1 MNSPYPHIL
10 KFLQDNNIDYEL
22 IEHEPVFTSKQA
34 GSVRGVS
41 ESMGAKSLL
50 LKADKD
56 FLLVIIPG
64 NRRLDSKKLKQLL
77 ALKNLRFAMPLEV
90 TEIMGCEIGSCYPFG
105 NLIDVEMLVDNA
117 LSWNEYIFFNPGV
130 HDKSIKIKWEDYK
143 RIVNPELHDLSTS

>member
-1 MNSPYPHIL
+1 MNNPYPHIL

-34 GSVRGVS
+34 GQIRGVS
-41 ESMGAKSLL
+41 ESQGAKSLL

-77 ALKNLRFAMPLEV
+77 ALKNLRFALPLEV
-90 TEIMGCEIGSCYPFG
+90 VEVMGCEIGSCYPFG
-105 NLIDVEMLVDNA
+105 NLIDVEMLVDTA

-130 HDKSIKIKWEDYK
+130 HNKSIKMKWEDYK
-143 RIVNPELHDLSTS
+143 RIVNPQMHDLSTS